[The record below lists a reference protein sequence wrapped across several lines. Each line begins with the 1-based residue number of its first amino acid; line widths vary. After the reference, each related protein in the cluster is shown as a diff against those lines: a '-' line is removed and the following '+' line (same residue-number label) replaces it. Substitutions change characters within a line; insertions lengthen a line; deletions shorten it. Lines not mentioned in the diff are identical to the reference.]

1 MQPKDCQGKAR
12 EVTHLMILNP
22 NHAFKLD
29 SVHHACETSIESS
42 NFVHQKTCSK
52 IISAGFTNKSN
63 CTTHLSWKEIV
74 KRVNKNKSIVL
85 NIDLWLPY
93 YRKAS
98 VHKKSYNVCIPFPKR
113 PLFFSTS
120 CIKSHT
126 HETIEK
132 GLQFP
137 FHFKNFSGNQN
148 QSNILKTIWELI
160 KNGK

>member
-74 KRVNKNKSIVL
+74 KRVTRTKASPWILICDYHITVRHQSIRNLTMYVFHFPKDRFIFFHFMHKISHTWDNRKRFTVPIPFQEFLRQPKSI
-85 NIDLWLPY
+85 
-93 YRKAS
+93 K
-98 VHKKSYNVCIPFPKR
+98 
-113 PLFFSTS
+113 
-120 CIKSHT
+120 HT
-126 HETIEK
+126 
-132 GLQFP
+132 
-137 FHFKNFSGNQN
+137 
-148 QSNILKTIWELI
+148 
-160 KNGK
+160 

>member
-63 CTTHLSWKEIV
+63 CTTHLSWKEMV
-74 KRVNKNKSIVL
+74 KRVTRTKASSWIL
-85 NIDLWLPY
+85 IFWLPY

-98 VHKKSYNVCIPFPKR
+98 VHKKSYNVYIPFPKR
-113 PLFFSTS
+113 PLFFFHFMHK
-120 CIKSHT
+120 ISHT
-126 HETIEK
+126 WDNRKRFTVPI
-132 GLQFP
+132 P
-137 FHFKNFSGNQN
+137 FQEFLRQPKS
-148 QSNILKTIWELI
+148 I
-160 KNGK
+160 KHT

>member
-74 KRVNKNKSIVL
+74 KRVT
-85 NIDLWLPY
+85 
-93 YRKAS
+93 RTKAS
-98 VHKKSYNVCIPFPKR
+98 SWILICDYHITVRHQSIRNLTMYIFHFPKDR
-113 PLFFSTS
+113 FFFSTS